1 LTEGQDLDLRFEQA
15 GAVSV
20 EMYLE
25 MVYKKTGAL
34 LEAAIV
40 SGAILGATDRE
51 IIANYQE
58 FARNI
63 GVAFQVRDD
72 MLGIWGDSAKTGKS
86 ADNDI
91 RRKKR
96 TLPILYML
104 NKSSG
109 QRRKRVQALYSAP
122 ELLSDD
128 QIGYVRESLAQVDAQ
143 AYTQQAAQD
152 YIEKSFT
159 ALRRVPISNQAQ
171 ADLELIARFLVDRSH

>member
-1 LTEGQDLDLRFEQA
+1 
-15 GAVSV
+15 
-20 EMYLE
+20 
-25 MVYKKTGAL
+25 
-34 LEAAIV
+34 
-40 SGAILGATDRE
+40 
-51 IIANYQE
+51 
-58 FARNI
+58 
-63 GVAFQVRDD
+63 

-91 RRKKR
+91 LLKKR

-128 QIGYVRESLAQVDAQ
+128 QIEYVRESLAQVDAQ
-143 AYTQQAAQD
+143 AYAQQAAQD

-171 ADLELIARFLVDRSH
+171 AELELIARFLVDRSH